1 MTITYDQAVLFALF
15 GLVFGFLIWG
25 RLRYDFVAFSALM
38 AAIVLGVVP
47 AHEAFSGFGHPAVIL
62 IALVLVVSRGLM
74 NSGAIELVAARLLST
89 ERGLCAHIGMMSVA
103 SSALSAVINN
113 VAALALLMPL
123 DLEAAK
129 KANRAVSKSLMPLS
143 FASILGGMITLIGTP
158 PNIVVAQYR
167 EDAMGDAFSM
177 FDFTPVGL
185 VVAAFGI
192 AFVVLVGWRL
202 LPERHGGDALKS
214 TSEAAS
220 YVVELKVVDKSAGL
234 SAMVEA
240 LYGLA
245 DEHDVNLLGVI
256 RAGRRLPGLAR
267 QEVLREGDYLV
278 VEGSPKAIETFMGSG
293 RFAYAGSNK
302 DKVGLASGSLRLS
315 EAIVPDGARIAY
327 RSALDVRLLYRMGV
341 TLLGVSRQG
350 RRFRDRVRQL
360 QILPGDVLLILGR
373 RDRSDAAMTWLG
385 VLPLEGR
392 RIDVAQRSKALLALG
407 SLFGAVALAVAGL
420 VDLSVALAIAALVM
434 CATGL
439 VSGTEAYECVEW
451 KVIVLLAA
459 LIPMGQAFEASGGAA
474 LLANSMIAATQ
485 GWPSWAILAVLM
497 VATMTLSDFL
507 NNVATCLIAAPIGFE
522 IANTL
527 GVNPDP
533 FLMGVAVAASCAFL
547 TPIGHKN
554 NTIVM
559 GPGGYHFGDYWRM
572 GLPLEILVLGVS
584 IPLIPVIWP
593 F

>member
-1 MTITYDQAVLFALF
+1 MLFALF

-25 RLRYDFVAFSALM
+25 RIRYDFVAFSALI
-38 AAIVLGVVP
+38 AAVVLGVVP
-47 AHEAFSGFGHPAVIL
+47 AYDAFSGFGHPAVIL
-62 IALVLVVSRGLM
+62 IALVLIVSRGLM
-74 NSGAIELVAARLLST
+74 NSGAIELVAARLISA
-89 ERGLCAHIGMMSVA
+89 ERGLSAHIGLMSVA

-129 KANRAVSKSLMPLS
+129 KANRAISKSLMPLS

-185 VVAAFGI
+185 VVASLGI
-192 AFVVLVGWRL
+192 AFVTLIGWRL
-202 LPERHGGDALKS
+202 LPERHGADELKS
-214 TSEAAS
+214 ASEAAS
-220 YVVELKVVDKSAGL
+220 YVVELKVVEKSAGL
-234 SAMVEA
+234 GAMLEA

-278 VEGSPKAIETFMGSG
+278 VEGNPKAIETFMGSG
-293 RFAYAGSNK
+293 RFAYAGSDK
-302 DKVGLASGSLRLS
+302 EKVGLASGSLRLS

-392 RIDVAQRSKALLALG
+392 RIDVAQRSKALLALVV
-407 SLFGAVALAVAGL
+407 LFGAVALAVAGL
-420 VDLSVALAIAALVM
+420 VDLSVALAIAAMVM

-459 LIPMGQAFEASGGAA
+459 LIPLGAAFEATGGAA
-474 LLANSMIAATQ
+474 LIAGSLVAATD
-485 GWPSWAILAVLM
+485 GLPTWAILAALM
-497 VATMTLSDFL
+497 LVTMTLSDFL

-522 IANTL
+522 IATTL
-527 GVNPDP
+527 AVSPDP

-572 GLPLEILVLGVS
+572 GLPLEVLVLGVS
-584 IPLIPVIWP
+584 IPLIPIIWP